1 MGPSVHGLKE
11 FSGGPFHKTHF
22 PGSRLKTQWKCV
34 EDTRTLL
41 ELKLEETVR
50 ETVFMAVD
58 MVPSKNSIGPGEV
71 QVHPPSLY
79 LQWTRAAG
87 S

>member
-22 PGSRLKTQWKCV
+22 PGSRLKPQWNCV
-34 EDTRTLL
+34 EDTWMLL
-41 ELKLEETVR
+41 ELKLEEAVR
-50 ETVFMAVD
+50 ETVSMAVD
-58 MVPSKNSIGPGEV
+58 IVPSKNSIGPGEV
-71 QVHPPSLY
+71 QVHSPP